1 MKNDIALLDQAAAA
15 AMATINALQTGQ
27 MDATTG
33 FAIGVNAHAVC
44 RAEAVKLAAL
54 TSGTATPA
62 LGNLPQPQTHLQ

>member
-15 AMATINALQTGQ
+15 AMATINALQTGR

-33 FAIGVNAHAVC
+33 FAIGLSVHGVC

-54 TSGTATPA
+54 TSGTALGSLPTPQA
-62 LGNLPQPQTHLQ
+62 HLQ